1 MNLNIAISS
10 GKGGTGKTFVSTN
23 LARVLEKIGEQIT
36 YLDCDVEEPN
46 GHLFLKPDI
55 YKEENVSLRS
65 PVRVDMQKCN
75 TCVKCVEACKYNAM
89 ARIKDKILI
98 FKNLCHIC
106 GACSLV
112 CQKDAIIEEERII
125 GKINH
130 GKSGNIN
137 IHYGLLQTGEGGMT
151 PRLIKKVK
159 KNIGGGINIIDSPPG
174 TSCPVVETV
183 KNSDLTILVTDPTPF
198 GVNDLKLAVD
208 MCRELGIEPVVL
220 VNRAEY
226 LDSELKDYCKKEA
239 LNIIAEIPDDRFI
252 AEVYSKG
259 NLIVD
264 ESDKYNEQ
272 FLEIAEIILTQ
283 AKKDNTTNKNKSEK
297 NIENKKSDALD
308 SVESSLK
315 ETVEINPNQKEVVVI
330 SGKGGTGKTSIVA
343 SFCTLEKNLAISDCD
358 VDAADLH
365 LILKPTIKE
374 AGLFSGGKVAR
385 IDNNKCIACG
395 RCYEV
400 CRFDAVIKDYVESGT
415 TYMIDEKSCE
425 GCAACGIVCSVDAIN
440 FVTAYNG
447 EWFISDTRFGP
458 MSHAKLGAAE
468 ENSGKLVT
476 LIRNKK
482 NQLAAKNN
490 LNLSIIDG
498 SPGTGCPV
506 IASITGTDYAVIV
519 TEPTVSGVHD
529 LKRILDVIKFFNIK
543 SGVIVNKFDLN
554 IEKTNDIINISKE
567 YATDFLGKIG
577 YDKSVTK
584 AQMNGISIVEFV
596 NNETTNEIKNIW
608 QRIKENIIIG

>member
-1 MNLNIAISS
+1 MNIAISS

-23 LARVLEKIGEQIT
+23 IARVLEKIGEQVT

-55 YKEENVSLRS
+55 YREEIINLLS
-65 PVRVDMQKCN
+65 PVRVDMQKCHI
-75 TCVKCVEACKYNAM
+75 CVKCVEACKYNAM
-89 ARIKDKILI
+89 AKIKDKILI

-106 GACSLV
+106 GACTLV
-112 CQKDAIIEEERII
+112 CPKDAIVEEDRKI
-125 GKINH
+125 GVVKH

-137 IHYGLLQTGEGGMT
+137 IHYGLLETGEGGMT
-151 PRLIKKVK
+151 PRLIKNVK
-159 KNIGGGINIIDSPPG
+159 KNIGGGVNIIDSPPG

-183 KNSDLTILVTDPTPF
+183 RDSDLTILVTDPTPF

-208 MCRELGIEPVVL
+208 MCRELGIEPVVF

-226 LDSELKDYCKKEA
+226 LDCELKDYCAKES
-239 LNIIAEIPDDRFI
+239 LNIIAEIPDDRLI

-259 NLIVD
+259 GLIAD
-264 ESDKYNEQ
+264 ENDRYNSI
-272 FLEIAEIILTQ
+272 FLEIAEKVLEL
-283 AKKDNTTNKNKSEK
+283 AKKNNTTSRKITKKIETKLASNLLDNVECSVKEK
-297 NIENKKSDALD
+297 MA
-308 SVESSLK
+308 
-315 ETVEINPNQKEVVVI
+315 INPNQKEVVVI

-343 SFCTLEKNLAISDCD
+343 SFCAIEKNIAISDCD

-365 LILKPTIKE
+365 LILKPNVVEK
-374 AGLFSGGKVAR
+374 AAFSGGKVAE
-385 IDNNKCIACG
+385 IDCAKCISCG

-400 CRFDAVIKDYVESGT
+400 CRFGAIIKDYEEDGAL
-415 TYMIDEKSCE
+415 YMVDSKSCE
-425 GCAACGIVCSVDAIN
+425 GCAACAIVCPTNAIE
-440 FVTAYNG
+440 FKTAING
-447 EWFISDTRFGP
+447 EWYISDTRFGP

-490 LNLSIIDG
+490 INLSIIDG

-529 LKRILDVIKFFNIK
+529 LKRILDVIKFFSIK
-543 SGVIVNKFDLN
+543 SGVIVNKYDLN
-554 IEKTNDIINISKE
+554 IDKTNDIIDIVKE
-567 YATDFLGKIG
+567 YDADFLGKIG

-584 AQMNGISIVEFV
+584 AQMKGLSIIEYVD
-596 NNETTNEIKNIW
+596 NETTNEIKTIW
-608 QRIKENIIIG
+608 SKVKENVNMG

>member
-1 MNLNIAISS
+1 MNIAISS

-23 LARVLEKIGEQIT
+23 IARVLEKIGKSVS

-46 GHLFLKPDI
+46 GHLFLKPEI
-55 YKEENVSLRS
+55 YEEEIINLLS
-65 PVRVDMQKCN
+65 PVRVDMQKCHI
-75 TCVKCVEACKYNAM
+75 CGKCITACKNNAM
-89 ARIKDKILI
+89 AKVKDKILI

-106 GACSLV
+106 CACSLV
-112 CQKDAIIEEERII
+112 CPNGAIIEEERII
-125 GKINH
+125 GVVKH

-137 IHYGLLQTGEGGMT
+137 IHYGLLETGEGGMT
-151 PRLIKKVK
+151 PRLIKNVK

-183 KNSDLTILVTDPTPF
+183 RDSDLTILVTDPTPF

-226 LDSELKDYCKKEA
+226 LDSELKDYCAKES
-239 LNIIAEIPDDRFI
+239 LNIIAEIPDDRRI
-252 AEVYSKG
+252 AEIYSKG
-259 NLIVD
+259 NILVD
-264 ESDKYNEQ
+264 ESDEYNNI
-272 FLEIAEIILTQ
+272 FLELAENILEQ
-283 AKKDNTTNKNKSEK
+283 AKKVNQSNRKKNELNNRKSTSALLDKVECGVKEKIETNP
-297 NIENKKSDALD
+297 D
-308 SVESSLK
+308 
-315 ETVEINPNQKEVVVI
+315 QKEIVVI

-343 SFCTLEKNLAISDCD
+343 SFCAIEENIAISDCD

-365 LILKPTIKE
+365 LILKPKIVEK
-374 AGLFSGGKVAR
+374 AAFSGGKVAE

-395 RCYEV
+395 KCYEI
-400 CRFDAVIKDYVESGT
+400 CKFDSILRDYEENQTLYLVDG
-415 TYMIDEKSCE
+415 KSCE
-425 GCAACGIVCSVDAIN
+425 GCAACSIVCPTDAIV
-440 FVTAYNG
+440 FKTAING
-447 EWFISDTRFGP
+447 EWFVSDTRFGP

-482 NQLAAKNN
+482 NQLVAINN
-490 LNLSIIDG
+490 LNISIIDG

-506 IASITGTDYAVIV
+506 IASITGTDYAVVV

-543 SGVIVNKFDLN
+543 AGVIVNKFDLN
-554 IEKTNDIINISKE
+554 IEKTNDIIGITKE
-567 YATDFLGKIG
+567 YDADFLGKIG

-584 AQMNGISIVEFV
+584 AQMEGLSVVEYID
-596 NNETTNEIKNIW
+596 NETTNEIKDVWN
-608 QRIKENIIIG
+608 RVKEKLLFQLL